1 MVSTS
6 RLLRTSVPELYLF
19 FVLVFF
25 VFCTYLFDIVSQ
37 EVNCDPYVIVVVI
50 SVVTIMIGLGPLFW
64 DVFDVWSVFSPDGRD
79 FGG

>member
-1 MVSTS
+1 M
-6 RLLRTSVPELYLF
+6 SVLCY
-19 FVLVFF
+19 F
-25 VFCTYLFDIVSQ
+25 VFCALVFDIVTQ
-37 EVNCDPYVIVVVI
+37 EVNCDPYVIVV